1 MENTENQ
8 KQPDERAA
16 RMLEMYA
23 TRSFG
28 SARAVQRLN
37 FTITLWVIRVK
48 VTAVL
53 KRLLDIA
60 SASLAVV
67 LTSPIM
73 LGTAIAIRLDSPG
86 AIIFKQ
92 TRVGK
97 YNTHF
102 ICFKFRSMY
111 IDAEARKA
119 QLMTQNEATGPVF
132 KMKRDPRVTRV
143 GRIIRKLSIDELPQ
157 LFNVLRGDMSM
168 VGPRPPV
175 PKEVAQYTFD
185 ELKRLDAIPG
195 ITGLQQISGRSDMTF
210 KRWVELDMQYIAEQ
224 SLLKDIEIM
233 LKTIPAVVSGKGA
246 Y

>member
-1 MENTENQ
+1 MENTGRQ
-8 KQPDERAA
+8 KEVDDRAA
-16 RMLEMYA
+16 RMLEMFA
-23 TRSFG
+23 TQSFH
-28 SARAVQRLN
+28 SVRAIQRLN

-48 VTAVL
+48 VTSSL
-53 KRLLDIA
+53 KRLLDMTA
-60 SASLAVV
+60 SAILVV

-86 AIIFKQ
+86 PIVFKQ
-92 TRVGK
+92 MRVGRW
-97 YNTHF
+97 NTPF
-102 ICFKFRSMY
+102 VCFKFRSMY
-111 IDAEARKA
+111 IDAEARKEK
-119 QLMTQNEATGPVF
+119 LMAQNEATGPVF
-132 KMKRDPRVTRV
+132 KMKRDPRVTKV

-157 LFNVLRGDMSM
+157 LFNVLHGDMSM

-185 ELKRLDAIPG
+185 QLKRLDAIPG

-210 KRWVELDMQYIAEQ
+210 KRWIELDMQYIAEQ

-233 LKTIPAVVSGKGA
+233 FKTIPAVVSGRGA